1 MSRFTMLPAAITFLC
16 CVAGFAAA
24 AEPASTN
31 SLAAWQDKSR
41 VKVSLVSDE
50 LRHSMHAYYLTCP
63 ESPEGKWVLF
73 YASTAAHGHTGE
85 LRIRERSSR
94 REIVIAEGIETED
107 AHRAACQ
114 QWLSGGKRVCFHNVL
129 PDGQWA
135 VMAVDVSPSG
145 EPGKPKVL
153 CLGRQVGFGQPAG
166 DVVPIYGP
174 HWNPGEHRDL
184 ELLNVA
190 TGEIKETGLTA
201 TGVKEKYP
209 DWVAKQFADKPISIF
224 FPVLSP
230 DQNRVFCKI
239 ASPAGGDFRSKQAS
253 IRFGQVAFDLK
264 ENKFLSLTEKWGHPS
279 WHPDSRHILDM
290 GRVIDCTTGKWEMIP
305 GYAKYR
311 GDHPS
316 YNPAATLF
324 TTDTIAET
332 FGGPAGFWDVV
343 VGDVRTGHTTIVHR
357 FDHSKGARS
366 WRVSHPHPYFSADGK
381 RLYFNVSDGPW
392 TRLHVAEVK

>member
-1 MSRFTMLPAAITFLC
+1 MFIKLPAFVLAILAAAV
-16 CVAGFAAA
+16 CVCA
-24 AEPASTN
+24 AEPVSTN
-31 SLAAWQDKSR
+31 SLAAWQDKDR
-41 VKVSLVSDE
+41 VKVSLVSDQP
-50 LRHSMHAYYLTCP
+50 RHSMHAYYLTCP
-63 ESPEGKWVLF
+63 ESPDGKWVLF
-73 YASTAAHGHTGE
+73 YASTAAHGHAGE
-85 LRIRERSSR
+85 LRIRERSSG
-94 REIVIAEGIETED
+94 REVVIAEGIETED

-114 QWLSGGKRVCFHNVL
+114 QWLSGGKRVAYHNVL

-135 VMAVDVSPSG
+135 VMAVELSASG

-153 CLGRQVGFGQPAG
+153 CTGRQSGFGQPAG
-166 DVVPIYGP
+166 DLVPIYGP

-190 TGEIKETGLTA
+190 TGEITKTGLTA
-201 TGVKEKYP
+201 AGVKEKYP
-209 DWVAKQFADKPISIF
+209 EFIAKQFGDKPISIF

-230 DQNRVFCKI
+230 DMNRVFCKI

-253 IRFGQVAFDLK
+253 IRFGQVAWDLK
-264 ENKFLSLTEKWGHPS
+264 ENKFLSLTEKWGHPA
-279 WHPDSRHILDM
+279 WHPNSRHILDM
-290 GRVIDCTTGKWEMIP
+290 GRVIDATTGKWEMIP

-316 YNPAATLF
+316 YNSAATLF

-343 VGDVRTGHTTIVHR
+343 VGDVRTGQATIVHR
-357 FDHSKGARS
+357 FDHSQAARS
-366 WRVSHPHPYFSADGK
+366 WRISHPHPQFSADGR